1 MEIEI
6 NALTRQNIIVAAT
19 AALLALVTVMAL
31 LGRAVTPVD
40 AGMAVLLTS
49 ARWQEYS
56 LARQA
61 RGEAALL
68 QQDARDLQALL
79 AAKHLEPVAAQL
91 LAQRIYANHQAPG
104 TPVTLPARKALI
116 GAAQDAALAAA
127 GSEPVAQ
134 AIDAYNVAKQ
144 RIELLAEAGPASE
157 IGSGGSGLLPEGT
170 PRDRG
175 PAPALGSQPG
185 VAQPTGMARP

>member
-40 AGMAVLLTS
+40 AGMAALLTP
-49 ARWQEYS
+49 ARWQEYR

-61 RGEAALL
+61 RGEATLL
-68 QQDARDLQALL
+68 QQDAMALQALL
-79 AAKHLEPVAAQL
+79 AARHLEPVAAQL
-91 LAQRIYANHQAPG
+91 LAQRIYANHQGQG
-104 TPVTLPARKALI
+104 TAVTLPARKALI
-116 GAAQDAALAAA
+116 AAAQDAALAAA

-134 AIDAYNVAKQ
+134 AIDAYNTAKQ
-144 RIELLAEAGPASE
+144 RIELLAQAGPASG
-157 IGSGGSGLLPEGT
+157 IGPGEVGLPSESTPSDGGV
-170 PRDRG
+170 
-175 PAPALGSQPG
+175 APASGSRPS
-185 VAQPTGMARP
+185 VAQPTGSARP

>member
-104 TPVTLPARKALI
+104 DGRHPAR
-116 GAAQDAALAAA
+116 
-127 GSEPVAQ
+127 SE
-134 AIDAYNVAKQ
+134 
-144 RIELLAEAGPASE
+144 GF
-157 IGSGGSGLLPEGT
+157 
-170 PRDRG
+170 DRG
-175 PAPALGSQPG
+175 GPRCG
-185 VAQPTGMARP
+185 VGCRRVRARCASH